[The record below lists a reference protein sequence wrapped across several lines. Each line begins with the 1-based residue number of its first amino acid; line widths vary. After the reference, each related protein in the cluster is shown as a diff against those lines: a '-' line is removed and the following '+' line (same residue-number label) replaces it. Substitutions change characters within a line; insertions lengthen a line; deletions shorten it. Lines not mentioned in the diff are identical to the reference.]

1 MFFPSSFTHWKQLT
15 YYRRFIF
22 FSCNLLCQ
30 MYYIIPV
37 SFAPLKLKQITY
49 VRYFTFSLSF
59 THLRHITI
67 LRCLTFSPPH
77 VVILSILSS
86 FLIGYSDF
94 VFYLVNRM
102 FVFLYLSY
110 LLMKANLILI
120 CLMLN
125 ICSSP
130 GSKINY
136 DRLFSIDISTGYF

>member
-1 MFFPSSFTHWKQLT
+1 
-15 YYRRFIF
+15 
-22 FSCNLLCQ
+22 
-30 MYYIIPV
+30 MYYIILV

-59 THLRHITI
+59 THLRYITI

-94 VFYLVNRM
+94 VFYLVNHM

-110 LLMKANLILI
+110 LLMKVNLILI
-120 CLMLN
+120 CLMFIN
-125 ICSSP
+125 MCCSP

-136 DRLFSIDISTGYF
+136 DRFFPIDISTGYF